1 MFFRVALLIAGF
13 GDGVP
18 VILNLEPYN
27 TPTCPTMPVMAG
39 GRGVLKKVKND
50 AIPDLR
56 GQGKEVKGL
65 GRSGMTFTL

>member
-1 MFFRVALLIAGF
+1 
-13 GDGVP
+13 
-18 VILNLEPYN
+18 
-27 TPTCPTMPVMAG
+27 
-39 GRGVLKKVKND
+39 LKKVKND